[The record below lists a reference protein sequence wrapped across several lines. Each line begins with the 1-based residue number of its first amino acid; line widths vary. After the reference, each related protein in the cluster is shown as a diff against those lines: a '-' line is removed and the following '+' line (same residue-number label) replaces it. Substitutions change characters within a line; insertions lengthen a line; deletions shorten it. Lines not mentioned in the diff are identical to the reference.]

1 MCVMCMYF
9 IPLFV
14 IIGAYTAIM
23 CEISKNSKETKG
35 EWLKASNKF
44 GIVVVVVCDFIVKL
58 VTCTVHVFILLTT
71 VGARK
76 STND

>member
-35 EWLKASNKF
+35 EWLKPSNKF
-44 GIVVVVVCDFIVKL
+44 GIRVGCDFIVKL
-58 VTCTVHVFILLTT
+58 VICNF
-71 VGARK
+71 
-76 STND
+76 